1 MNLHRIRWAVRAVL
15 VLGLA
20 ASATGNVLHAQ
31 PNPISRS
38 ISAWPVVA
46 LYLAIDLISRIPV
59 NGKLLAAARL
69 VAAAAIAG
77 IAAWV
82 SYWHMAGVAA
92 RYGETGA
99 SPYLLPLSVDG
110 LIVVASICLVELG
123 GRIRAAVESTEG
135 ASDGEGTDSRRV
147 RQAADGS
154 EQAVLQAAGLG
165 LQGPDRPGRPEGEGH
180 GAEQGAPEEVAAEP
194 VKLSRPRKPHTT
206 NPERVARAW
215 QKTPDASPADIARRL
230 KLSPATVKRHR
241 PADTDKVNGREP
253 EFAAERS

>member
-31 PNPISRS
+31 PNLISRS

-135 ASDGEGTDSRRV
+135 EADGGQDRESGGEARQARREAPGSGEVGAGGDGES
-147 RQAADGS
+147 
-154 EQAVLQAAGLG
+154 AAGD
-165 LQGPDRPGRPEGEGH
+165 PPR
-180 GAEQGAPEEVAAEP
+180 EQDEVAAGP

-215 QKTPDASPADIARRL
+215 KNTPDASPADIARRL
-230 KLSPATVKRHR
+230 NLSPATVKRHR
-241 PADTDKVNGREP
+241 PADVDKVNGREP

>member
-135 ASDGEGTDSRRV
+135 E
-147 RQAADGS
+147 ADGGN
-154 EQAVLQAAGLG
+154 GLT
-165 LQGPDRPGRPEGEGH
+165 Q
-180 GAEQGAPEEVAAEP
+180 
-194 VKLSRPRKPHTT
+194 
-206 NPERVARAW
+206 
-215 QKTPDASPADIARRL
+215 
-230 KLSPATVKRHR
+230 
-241 PADTDKVNGREP
+241 
-253 EFAAERS
+253 ERSAGR

>member
-135 ASDGEGTDSRRV
+135 ASSGEGTDSRRV

-154 EQAVLQAAGLG
+154 GQAVLQAAGLG

-180 GAEQGAPEEVAAEP
+180 GAEQGAPEEVAAGP

-215 QKTPDASPADIARRL
+215 KSTPDASPADIARRL

-241 PADTDKVNGREP
+241 PTDTDKVNGREP
-253 EFAAERS
+253 EFAAAD